1 MQSTIGL
8 AFGGL
13 GYKDVARL
21 TKASTFEPYQIIR
34 TFYKQVTHPYL
45 GKLI

>member
-1 MQSTIGL
+1 MLSTKGL
-8 AFGGL
+8 TFGDL
-13 GYKDVARL
+13 GYKYVARL